1 MTKLEL
7 RCILMGGE
15 KLEDIFNFTN
25 GQECLIYKGK
35 FLPGIMGDDI
45 CYIPDVFLNEIPI
58 NRPVSEDEIDDI
70 VESCYTTNDFLN
82 ACDGHEKLARNLF
95 NYVDWQHPNIDD
107 FLEGYS
113 RCQFFK
119 DYGFS
124 ISEVS
129 DLWDAEEIVTEDMK
143 SLLSQISDLTAQ
155 ASKEIY
161 DDDDWCGTSE
171 IISLCDELHKKI
183 SSYLIKGYI
192 E

>member
-1 MTKLEL
+1 MTRDEL
-7 RCILMGGE
+7 RKELDSGK
-15 KLEDIFNFTN
+15 KLEDMFDFTN

-45 CYIPDVFLNEIPI
+45 CYIPDIFLNEIPI

-95 NYVDWQHPNIDD
+95 SYVDWQHPDIDD

-119 DYGFS
+119 DYGFP

-129 DLWDAEEIVTEDMK
+129 DLWDPEEEITEDMK
-143 SLLSQISDLTAQ
+143 ELLSEISDLTAQ

-161 DDDDWCGTSE
+161 DDDDVYGTYE
-171 IISLCDELHKKI
+171 IISLCEELHKKI